1 MSKLYEANAAVDLLM
16 ATFGMTEDDALFALD
31 FAEDSGLYA
40 GGSFSVTCM
49 GRGVFEIERR

>member
-1 MSKLYEANAAVDLLM
+1 MSNLYESNAAIDVLMVDY
-16 ATFGMTEDDALFALD
+16 GMTEDDALFALD